1 MVVELDAGRSNQFPT
16 VIWVDADKR
25 GDAIVLIFGSRVEG
39 QGAALR
45 ITLTSA
51 QWENL
56 KFLVDR
62 PTLGMQPFVDKDQK
76 EPL

>member
-1 MVVELDAGRSNQFPT
+1 MRVKLDVGSSRFPV

-25 GDAIVLIFGSRVEG
+25 GEAVNLIFGTRIEG

-45 ITLTSA
+45 VTLTPP

-56 KFLVDR
+56 KFLVDG
-62 PTLGMQPFVDKDQK
+62 PKPAGN
-76 EPL
+76 